1 MDYVSKLTDD
11 ELRELC
17 GIIPLQHFRD
27 CFKGNPQQFHKIW
40 PSCRPEKVSPEIV
53 EKLAVGHRDAPF
65 VSDVLNTSI
74 RALLDIMQD
83 KLAVFIGAGDDKHT
97 ALLRLLLKSMF
108 CGHVDLYLKLADPS
122 YTPEYSELLQ
132 CALREIEGARKA
144 AEDAQAAAER
154 NNAAEDEL
162 EKLRGELAEA
172 RKELEERQAKETEQN
187 TAYAE
192 LEKELWKKKQELAGL
207 QNLMDHADFSTDDP
221 IDEKYPYVSLCRV
234 DKESV
239 GTAAGLFRLADMS
252 DGVIQ
257 DRWRDDFPSRNYL
270 YTQNPFPSKDSV
282 GVWGWRME
290 YNPNSGQDNRVV
302 SEFLP
307 NQRPVQIILVP
318 NCETVEALKESLL
331 QGVDSC
337 PDGSRALFSFFDGGK
352 YVGLLCEAKN
362 LLQQGGTV
370 ALKPSVTALSL
381 YEFSEQEI
389 VKFGRLWFFYRV
401 NLGIA
406 QERVQI
412 TDPVNI
418 IKRLLREGP
427 ATMKKLRPIF
437 GSTTSQKIREF
448 LNAVPTTDFYKSVAD
463 ACDSSLEESRSYVDD
478 FIQRADI
485 YLGGEDVETEVLE
498 AALEHSPVLLEK
510 CRALNEE
517 RWRREHSEQMESAR
531 SELEKIAGE
540 ARREAEERSRL
551 SEEHQRLEDQLK
563 VLASG
568 IAQKEQ
574 LVKDVEERVAGRIAA
589 ARKNAADFLCE
600 MAFAYPEVMGHAAS
614 AAPAES
620 ALFQPGECLDNAP
633 SDLHDDWDV
642 VCAIQDELE
651 RAGVSEKRSMS
662 FAAFLYAAYTLR
674 TPLLLA
680 GPNGR
685 DIANALSAALFGRRA
700 SVLRCG
706 NDYLPGA
713 VEACLCGEEQI
724 AVIMNPLHSGWID
737 HISELSGRKEKLLI
751 IVHPFAED
759 LLIEPRGLYSYALP
773 VLTELFVDR
782 APAGDFRGGRF
793 ADGFADYIHAAPQKR
808 IPLADKI
815 AMPSL
820 VQRRLCQLLA
830 DVKELTKNKS
840 ADDDFLFGVVPYAYV
855 TGKAGVLR
863 EELQGGHALSKETRA
878 AIQTLLGETE

>member
-11 ELRELC
+11 ELREIC
-17 GIIPLQHFRD
+17 GMIPLQHFRD
-27 CFKGNPQQFHKIW
+27 CFKGSPQQFHKIW

-53 EKLAVGHRDAPF
+53 EKLAVSHRDAPF

-83 KLAVFIGAGDDKHT
+83 ELVVFIDAGDDKYT
-97 ALLRLLLKSMF
+97 ALLRLLPKSMF

-132 CALREIEGARKA
+132 CALREIEGVKKPAEA
-144 AEDAQAAAER
+144 AQMVAER

-162 EKLRGELAEA
+162 EKLRGELTEA
-172 RKELEERQAKETEQN
+172 QKELEERQAKETEQN

-221 IDEKYPYVSLCRV
+221 VDEKYPYTSLCRV
-234 DKESV
+234 DKEGA
-239 GTAAGLFRLADMS
+239 GTATGLFRLADMT

-257 DRWRDDFPSRNYL
+257 TRRRDDYPSKDYL
-270 YTQNPFPSKDSV
+270 YTQNPFPSMDSV
-282 GVWGWRME
+282 GIWGWRME
-290 YNPNSGQDNRVV
+290 YNPNSGQDNYVV

-307 NQRPVQIILVP
+307 NQRPVQIILLP
-318 NCETVEALKESLL
+318 NCETVEALKENLL
-331 QGVDSC
+331 QGVNSC
-337 PDGSRALFSFFDGGK
+337 PDGSRALFSFFDDGK

-406 QERVQI
+406 QKRVQI
-412 TDPVNI
+412 SDPVNI

-448 LNAVPTTDFYKSVAD
+448 LNAVPTTDFYKSVAN
-463 ACDSSLEESRSYVDD
+463 ACDSSFEESKSYVDD
-478 FIQRADI
+478 FILRAGI
-485 YLGGEDVETEVLE
+485 YLGEEDIETEVLE
-498 AALEHSPVLLEK
+498 AAVEHSPVLLEK
-510 CRALNEE
+510 CRAMNEE
-517 RWRREHSEQMESAR
+517 KWRREHSEQIESAKG
-531 SELEKIAGE
+531 ELKKIAVE
-540 ARREAEERSRL
+540 TQRKAEECKRL
-551 SEEHQRLEDQLK
+551 SEEHQRLEGQME

-574 LVKDVEERVAGRIAA
+574 LAKDMEEQVAGRIATA
-589 ARKNAADFLCE
+589 KKNAADFLCE
-600 MAFAYPEVMGHAAS
+600 MAFAYPGVMGQTVS
-614 AAPAES
+614 TAPAES
-620 ALFQPGECLDNAP
+620 ALFQPGERLDGVP
-633 SDLHDDWDV
+633 TDLHDDWDV

-651 RAGVSEKRSMS
+651 RAGASEKRTMS

-680 GPNGR
+680 GPNGQ
-685 DIANALSAALFGRRA
+685 DIANALSAALFGRRV
-700 SVLRCG
+700 SVLHCG
-706 NDYLPGA
+706 NDYLPSA
-713 VEACLCGEEQI
+713 VEACMRGEEQI

-737 HISELSGRKEKLLI
+737 HISELSARKEKLLM

-782 APAGDFRGGRF
+782 IPDGNFKGGRF
-793 ADGFADYIHAAPQKR
+793 ADGFADYVHAAPQKR

-830 DVKELTKNKS
+830 DVKELTKS
-840 ADDDFLFGVVPYAYV
+840 ESVDDDFLFGVVPYAYV
-855 TGKAGVLR
+855 TGKASVLR
-863 EELQGGHALSKETRA
+863 EELQSGHALSKEAKA
-878 AIQTLLGETE
+878 AIQIFLGETE